1 MADDFRNAMN
11 LSSPVWVDTK
21 RLTYKALKFT
31 RGIRTVLNA
40 RSLLNAV
47 RALSKGHFQHRTQG
61 DALLNGGV
69 LVARQGGECVYA
81 WASKVAGDHP
91 RTADVL
97 EAARRSREASN
108 SPGETHAQG

>member
-1 MADDFRNAMN
+1 MADDFRAQLS

-31 RGIRTVLNA
+31 RGWKTVLNA

-69 LVARQGGECVYA
+69 LVAKQGGQCIYA
-81 WASKVAGDHP
+81 WASQVAGDHP

-97 EAARRSREASN
+97 KAARH
-108 SPGETHAQG
+108 G